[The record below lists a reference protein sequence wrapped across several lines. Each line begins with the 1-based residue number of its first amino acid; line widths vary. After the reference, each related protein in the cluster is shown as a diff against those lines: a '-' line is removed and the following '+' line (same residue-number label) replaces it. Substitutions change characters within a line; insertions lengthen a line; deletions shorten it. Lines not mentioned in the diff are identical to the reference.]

1 MRAGT
6 GESPLEVRFRAGL
19 AELLGKEMAVRTTSD
34 PSGAPALEIDGGRW
48 RIRPQLD
55 ARGTRPDFTC
65 LHPGGR
71 SPIAIFTDGRSYHA
85 SRAHNRLADDADKR
99 ARLRAAGYRVI
110 SVGVEDLDGPWDPA
124 WLGETVVAQL
134 KNGTL
139 GPARAGGVT
148 DQAVT
153 AWRGGPMALLEAMLN
168 DDIEDPET
176 SATTAALTALAD
188 SAWGPLIVG
197 AASHLPLGQNAS
209 LRYSPIQGAGADP
222 LWEALRV
229 LRPKTE
235 LPEPTGA
242 ADAAGSPAGSARSG
256 SVFAIPH
263 LALAVQLTGASTTGM
278 ALVLDDSDEA
288 LEAPDHPEAWQAWLR
303 LSNVLALAQAPVDIT
318 TTSRALAE
326 LRARAQIEVAV
337 ADVAGSPTTMSD
349 LGWDDVD
356 RDLTPEPILALLP
369 HLAAAGIPHEGDGV
383 EVGGV
388 MTDLSWS
395 APKVAVL
402 GEPQHG
408 DEEALTAAGWRVFVA
423 GDDPARTTTDI
434 CALIP
439 ELLEGH

>member
-6 GESPLEVRFRAGL
+6 GESPLEVRFRTAL
-19 AELLGKEMAVRTTSD
+19 AELLSKTMAVRTTSD

-65 LHPGGR
+65 LRPGGR

-124 WLGETVVAQL
+124 WLNEAIVAQL
-134 KNGTL
+134 KNGSL
-139 GPARAGGVT
+139 GAARAGGVT
-148 DQAVT
+148 DPAID
-153 AWRGGPMALLEAMLN
+153 AWRGGPMALLETMLS
-168 DDIEDPET
+168 DDTEDPEA
-176 SATTAALTALAD
+176 SAAAAALAALAD

-197 AASHLPLGQNAS
+197 AAGHLPLGQNAS
-209 LRYSPIQGAGADP
+209 LRYSSTQGTGAAP

-229 LRPKTE
+229 LRPEAE
-235 LPEPTGA
+235 LPEPAGA
-242 ADAAGSPAGSARSG
+242 ADAAGAPAASKHSG

-263 LALAVQLTGASTTGM
+263 LALAVQLTGSSTTGM

-288 LEAPDHPEAWQAWLR
+288 LGSPEHSEAWLAWLR
-303 LSNVLALAQAPVDIT
+303 LSNVLALAQVPVDIT

-326 LRARAQIEVAV
+326 LRARAQAEVAV
-337 ADVAGSPTTMSD
+337 ADVAGSPAAMSD

-356 RDLTPEPILALLP
+356 QDLTPEPILTLLP

-383 EVGGV
+383 EVGGI
-388 MTDLSWS
+388 MTDLSWA

-402 GEPQHG
+402 ADPLDG
-408 DEEALTAAGWRVFVA
+408 DEEALTAAGWRVIVT
-423 GDDPARTTTDI
+423 GDDPARTATDI